1 MDPRHQGE
9 LKEGRRNLLPTYH
22 FTINCLLYSRM
33 ESGLVSNPDCYDEDV
48 NVYLA
53 HLLHAFIN
61 PEYAEQSKKF
71 LSRYDVDVFR
81 RLAGSADA
89 RIQYLI
95 HKGNSDFL
103 LISVAIFDNTGA
115 PDGAPSRKQPSEEAY
130 VGRGKTY
137 YHFAYTYSQP
147 MHRKNAGVAEVL
159 ERLSV
164 GFDKYLKILSHM
176 RGEPL
181 DLAQHLEQ
189 GEVYHLKRTANEAA
203 MQQLLRTKQDELL
216 ELYTAW
222 KARPSEET
230 EQSLERLVDEIRQI
244 NPDFHFDLPKKR

>member
-1 MDPRHQGE
+1 MDPRHDVE
-9 LKEGRRNLLPTYH
+9 IKETRRGLRPTYH

-33 ESGLVSNPDCYDEDV
+33 ETGLVSNPDCYDEDV

-61 PEYAEQSKKF
+61 PGYAEQSKKS

-81 RLAGSADA
+81 RLALSSDA
-89 RIQYLI
+89 HIKYLI

-103 LISVAIFDNTGA
+103 LVSVGIFDNSGLPESTR
-115 PDGAPSRKQPSEEAY
+115 PYPQPSEEAY

-137 YHFAYTYSQP
+137 YHFAYTYSQQ
-147 MHRKNAGVAEVL
+147 MHRKNAGVADVL
-159 ERLSV
+159 EKLSV

-181 DLAQHLEQ
+181 DLAKRLTQ
-189 GEVYHLKRTANEAA
+189 GEVYHLERTVDEAA
-203 MQQLLRTKQDELL
+203 LQQLLRTKQDELL

-222 KARPSEET
+222 K
-230 EQSLERLVDEIRQI
+230 EQPTPEAIESLERLVGEIRQL
-244 NPDFHFDLPKKR
+244 NPDFHFELPKR